1 MNEPQMSP
9 PARPV
14 PNNWL
19 IPAILATIFCCL
31 PTGIVGIIYANQVNT
46 KLLAGDYNG
55 ALQSSQNAKTWTYV
69 SVGLAVAAI
78 VIWCLFFGG
87 IGLISNSQS
96 SS

>member
-1 MNEPQMSP
+1 MNEPQMNS

-14 PNNWL
+14 LNNWL
-19 IPAILATIFCCL
+19 VPAILATIFCCL
-31 PTGIVGIIYANQVNT
+31 PAGIVAIVYANQVNT

-69 SVGLAVAAI
+69 SVGLAALV
-78 VIWCLFFGG
+78 VVGWFLLV
-87 IGLISNSQS
+87 GLGLLSSGS